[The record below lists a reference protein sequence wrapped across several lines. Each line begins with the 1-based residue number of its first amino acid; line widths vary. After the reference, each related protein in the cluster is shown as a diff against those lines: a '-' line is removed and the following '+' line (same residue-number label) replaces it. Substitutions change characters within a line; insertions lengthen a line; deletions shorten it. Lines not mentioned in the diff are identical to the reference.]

1 MSQQPEQPMFSI
13 EKLFVK
19 DLSVEVPNAPKIF
32 LERETPQVEIQMTTT
47 ANPIDEGY
55 YEVLVSVTVTARLA
69 EKIVFLVEASQGGVF
84 QIRNVPQGELDPVL
98 GITCPN
104 ILYPYVREVVSDAV
118 VRAGFA
124 PVVLNPVNFDA
135 IFQAQREAKAKSA
148 TGAGATTH

>member
-1 MSQQPEQPMFSI
+1 MSQQPSQPVFTI

-19 DLSVEVPNAPKIF
+19 DLSVEVPNAPRIY
-32 LERETPQVEIQMTTT
+32 LERDTPQVDIQMNTS

-55 YEVLVSVTVTARLA
+55 FEVVVSVTVTAKLA

-84 QIRNVPQGELDPVL
+84 QIRNLPQEDLAPVL

-104 ILYPYVREVVSDAV
+104 ILYPYAREVISDAV

-124 PVVLNPVNFDA
+124 PVLLNPVNFDA
-135 IFQAQREAKAKSA
+135 IFQAQREANAQNKA
-148 TGAGATTH
+148 GAGATH